1 MNHSRRTLLIMAT
14 TMAALFCGNSRA
26 DDYRVRPIRLIIPF
40 SAGGATDVMGR
51 LVSAEMARHLGQAV
65 IVENKAGAAGAI
77 GTDAVAKS
85 ASAYTFV
92 GLNVPAGGTPDA
104 YVEFLRKEN
113 EKWISVIQR
122 AGVTSNE

>member
-1 MNHSRRTLLIMAT
+1 
-14 TMAALFCGNSRA
+14 
-26 DDYRVRPIRLIIPF
+26 
-40 SAGGATDVMGR
+40 MGR

-65 IVENKAGAAGAI
+65 IVENKVGTAGAM

-92 GLNVPAGGTPDA
+92 GLKVPVGGTPEA
-104 YVEFLRKEN
+104 YAEFPQKET
-113 EKWISVIQR
+113 EKWIFVIQR